1 MGLVRGLASTTQST
15 QNVTR
20 RCHIRTAT
28 NHPGRIEVS
37 DFFIGQ
43 VMMTG
48 FNFAPKFW
56 AQCNGQLLPISQNQ
70 ALFSLLGTQ
79 FGGNGTTNFALPD
92 LRGRSPVGYASS
104 VDPSWQPP
112 AVQMGQTGGAEN
124 VTLLSSN
131 LPAHTHTMAASSA
144 AGDSRT
150 PVNGLLATSS
160 NSATA
165 ANLYAPSNGALVAMN
180 TQSVATAGGNQP
192 HPNLQPYTAIN
203 FCIALSGIFPSR
215 D

>member
-1 MGLVRGLASTTQST
+1 M
-15 QNVTR
+15 
-20 RCHIRTAT
+20 
-28 NHPGRIEVS
+28 S

-56 AQCNGQLLPISQNQ
+56 AQCNGQLLPINQNQ

-104 VDPSWQPP
+104 VDPAWQPP
-112 AVQMGQTGGAEN
+112 GMQMGQTGGAEN

-131 LPAHTHTMAASSA
+131 LPAHTHTMAASTT
-144 AGDSRT
+144 AGDNRIPT
-150 PVNGLLATSS
+150 NRLLATSA
-160 NSATA
+160 NTAAA

-180 TQSVATAGGNQP
+180 AQSVATAGGNQP
-192 HPNLQPYTAIN
+192 HPNIQPYTAIN